1 MDGCRLNAKAVGLSS
16 SIWMMTPDHAQPILS
31 GKRYLRKRPV
41 QSEGATM
48 SSNFARSLDLGR
60 LAQAVR
66 LIFLLAV
73 FALFAASASAESWK
87 LKIHADAAYR
97 RGDFKTAFKEY
108 LKMAREKGGSNHAE
122 CQLGIMFERG
132 EGTAQDSTQAVHWY
146 QIAAQKGN
154 STAAINLALIL
165 DFGNGVPPDHTE
177 AAKWYAF
184 AANRGDVTA
193 QYNLGCD
200 YLNGTGVVQDFN
212 QAALWF
218 RRAASSEYAKAQIAL
233 GNLYWSG
240 NGVERDLMS
249 AASLFMVASKAADL
263 EDAQTAAKRL
273 EVLRR
278 EVRADE
284 IVKAEHIAAA
294 HLQAIEQQRLNEQET
309 AEAAAAEQEAAAAA
323 MAEAQAQSGP
333 TYFDI
338 VNQSLQNTMAR
349 QQAAMA
355 AATAARAQEAARNQQ
370 AAALERTQQLAA
382 NRQVVQQVSA
392 LTAPRENSS
401 QSQPLPMELHNE
413 CIEVKTQQ
421 DPTGSG
427 VWLFFTNRCSQLIV
441 INVSTQS
448 GDGPWRGG
456 EDCRSQGQW
465 LEAFEN
471 TSPARYVARAQFV
484 NSCSQEGFLQWPAAP
499 R

>member
-1 MDGCRLNAKAVGLSS
+1 MSRGSRCD
-16 SIWMMTPDHAQPILS
+16 
-31 GKRYLRKRPV
+31 RP
-41 QSEGATM
+41 
-48 SSNFARSLDLGR
+48 

-66 LIFLLAV
+66 PIFLLAV
-73 FALFAASASAESWK
+73 LALFAASASAESWK

-108 LKMAREKGGSNHAE
+108 LKMAKEKGGSNHAE

-132 EGTAQDSTQAVHWY
+132 EGTAQDSAQAVHWY
-146 QIAAQKGN
+146 RIAAQKGN
-154 STAAINLALIL
+154 ATAAINLALTL
-165 DFGNGVPPDHTE
+165 DFGKGVPPDHTE

-218 RRAASSEYAKAQIAL
+218 RRAASSEFAKAQIAL
-233 GNLYWSG
+233 GNIYWSG
-240 NGVERDLMS
+240 NGVERDLMN

-263 EDAQTAAKRL
+263 EDAQTAARRL

-278 EVRADE
+278 ELSADE

-294 HLQAIEQQRLNEQET
+294 HLQAIEQQRLNEQQA
-309 AEAAAAEQEAAAAA
+309 AEAAAAEQEAAAAE

-355 AATAARAQEAARNQQ
+355 AAAAARAQEAARNQQ
-370 AAALERTQQLAA
+370 AAAAVIAQQAAALARTQQVAA
-382 NRQVVQQVSA
+382 NRQVVGQVSA

-413 CIEVKTQQ
+413 CIEVKTKQ

-427 VWLFFTNRCSQLIV
+427 VWFFFTNRCSQLMV

-484 NSCSQEGFLQWPAAP
+484 NSCSQESFLQWPPAP